1 MNLLAEVRSVA
12 TPTIAWSALSPLLA
26 LIGGILVLLVVG
38 GLMPRRQRP
47 LPVVYGIVAVLCALP
62 ALGLGVADLVASVSV
77 PLVAPTIGLG
87 FAVVLVVLGI
97 LPGRERAVSWGAMVA
112 VGTAAVVLSQ
122 AVQLWRELPETGP
135 RTAVAGAYSVD
146 GFSLFLIVVIALGV
160 VVAALLTD
168 GYMKREDLDGAE
180 AYILYLTSAAG
191 GVIMVSANDLIVLF
205 LGLEILSIAAY
216 VLAGLHR
223 RRLRSGEAALKYFVL
238 GGFSSA
244 FFLYG
249 VALIY
254 GATGSTSLAAIN
266 DFLATNR
273 LTDEGLLLA
282 GIGLLLVGFGFKVAA
297 APFHAWTPDVY
308 QGSPTPVVSFMASA
322 VKAAGFAG
330 LLRVVV
336 VGFDTHRLDWQPIV
350 YGLAVA
356 SLVVGAVL
364 AVVQTDVKR
373 MMAYSSINHAGFMLV
388 AVSSGTLDGVSAV
401 LFYLATYTILIGGT
415 FGVITVLGR
424 RGDGHHSLAD
434 YGGLARREPL
444 LAGALTVFLL
454 AQAGTPLT
462 AGFLAKFYALSAAI
476 DAGSSWLAL
485 VAMLTA
491 VVSAFMYLRI
501 VLSMYAGAEGSDS
514 EEAEPADVVVPARR
528 IQVPVAA
535 AVTIGLAVAAT
546 IGIGIVPDP
555 LTRTARDAEPAIL
568 RAEVPDTGLADGP

>member
-1 MNLLAEVRSVA
+1 MTLLAEVQTVD
-12 TPTIAWSALSPLLA
+12 TPEIVWGPLAPLLA
-26 LIGGILVLLVVG
+26 VVGGILIMLVAG
-38 GLMPRRQRP
+38 GLLPRRQRP
-47 LPVVYGIVAVLCALP
+47 LPVLYGIAAVVCAVP
-62 ALGLGVADLVASVSV
+62 GLAIWVADLVGDVSV
-77 PLVAPTIGLG
+77 PLSLPTAGIAA
-87 FAVVLVVLGI
+87 AVVLVVLGI
-97 LPGRERAVSWGAMVA
+97 LPGPERSLSWGAMGA
-112 VGTAAVVLSQ
+112 ILTAIATIGTAAH
-122 AVQLWRELPETGP
+122 LWQHLPITGP

-160 VVAALLTD
+160 VIAALLTD
-168 GYMKREDLDGAE
+168 GYMQREDLDGAE
-180 AYILYLTSAAG
+180 AYILYLVSAAG

-266 DFLATNR
+266 DFLAENR

-297 APFHAWTPDVY
+297 APFHAWAPDVY

-336 VGFDTHRLDWQPIV
+336 VAFDTHRLDWQPIV
-350 YGLAVA
+350 YGLAIA

-373 MMAYSSINHAGFMLV
+373 MMAYSSINHAGFMLIAV
-388 AVSSGTLDGVSAV
+388 ATGTLDGVAAV
-401 LFYLATYTILIGGT
+401 LFYLATYTILVGGT

-424 RGDGHHSLAD
+424 RGDGHHALDD
-434 YGGLARREPL
+434 YAGLSRREPL

-462 AGFLAKFYALSAAI
+462 SGFLAKFYALNAVV

-491 VVSAFMYLRI
+491 VVSAFLYLRI
-501 VLSMYAGAEGSDS
+501 VLSMYAGADD
-514 EEAEPADVVVPARR
+514 EADEPAEAAVPARR
-528 IQVPVAA
+528 IQVPVAT
-535 AVTIGLAVAAT
+535 AVTIGLAVLAT

-555 LTRTARDAEPAIL
+555 LTRTARDAQPAIV
-568 RAEVPDTGLADGP
+568 RAEADDDAGLADGP